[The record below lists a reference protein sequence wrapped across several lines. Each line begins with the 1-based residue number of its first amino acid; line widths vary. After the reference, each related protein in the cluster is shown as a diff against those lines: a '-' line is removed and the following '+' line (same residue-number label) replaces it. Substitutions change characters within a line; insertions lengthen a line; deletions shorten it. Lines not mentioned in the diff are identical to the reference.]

1 MENYRDFAYRLLH
14 GTGIEIGALN
24 QPAPLPKELSVSYC
38 DVISQEEA
46 KRLFPETDSNN
57 LVTVNHLIDLDNS
70 GLRQFKSNSLDF
82 VILSH
87 VIEHVAN
94 PIAVLDELFR
104 VCKPTGH
111 VVLAVP
117 DKDYTFDKPRQLTP
131 FTHLLEEYRQHVT
144 TVSDAHYLDFLK
156 AVHPEVFSRPAEQFA
171 RDLAGV
177 KARREHAHVWNSA
190 SFASFMREALG
201 LLKIMA
207 TAEVELLGTQTGH
220 EYFALWRKNDPSIDS
235 T

>member
-1 MENYRDFAYRLLH
+1 MENYRDSAYRLLQ
-14 GTGIEIGALN
+14 GAGIEIGALN
-24 QPAPLPKELSVSYC
+24 QPAALPPELSVSYC
-38 DVISQEEA
+38 DVISREEA
-46 KRLFPETDSNN
+46 KRLFPETDSSR
-57 LVTVNHLIDLDNS
+57 LVEVHHLIDLDNS
-70 GLRQFKSNSLDF
+70 GLQLFESNSMDF

-104 VCKPTGH
+104 VCKPAGH
-111 VVLAVP
+111 VVIAAP

-131 FTHLLEEYRQHVT
+131 FTHLLEEYQQQVT

>member
-1 MENYRDFAYRLLH
+1 MENYRDSAYRLLQ
-14 GTGIEIGALN
+14 GAGIEIGALN
-24 QPAPLPKELSVSYC
+24 QPAALPPELSVSYC
-38 DVISQEEA
+38 DVISREEA
-46 KRLFPETDSNN
+46 KRLFPETDSSR
-57 LVTVNHLIDLDNS
+57 LVEVHHLIDLDNS
-70 GLRQFKSNSLDF
+70 GLQLFESNSMDF

-104 VCKPTGH
+104 VCKPAGH
-111 VVLAVP
+111 VVIAAP

-131 FTHLLEEYRQHVT
+131 FTHLLEEYQQQVT

-177 KARREHAHVWNSA
+177 RARREHAHVWNSA

-220 EYFALWRKNDPSIDS
+220 EYFALWRKNNPGIDS

>member
-220 EYFALWRKNDPSIDS
+220 EYFAVWRKNNSCID
-235 T
+235 

>member
-1 MENYRDFAYRLLH
+1 MENYRDSAYRLLQ
-14 GTGIEIGALN
+14 GAGIEIGALN
-24 QPAPLPKELSVSYC
+24 QPAALPPELSVSYC
-38 DVISQEEA
+38 DVISREEA
-46 KRLFPETDSNN
+46 KRLFPETDSSR
-57 LVTVNHLIDLDNS
+57 LVEVHHLIDLDNS
-70 GLRQFKSNSLDF
+70 GLQLFESNSMDF

-104 VCKPTGH
+104 VCKPAGH
-111 VVLAVP
+111 VVIAVP

-131 FTHLLEEYRQHVT
+131 FTHLLEEYQQQVT

-177 KARREHAHVWNSA
+177 RARREHAHVWNSA

-220 EYFALWRKNDPSIDS
+220 EYFALWRKNDLSIDS